1 MKRKR
6 QYKKRYKKS
15 GRGIPYVYNN
25 RIYFGKKPQKETGP
39 ISKVLGY
46 LLRNVGDIIGL

>member
-6 QYKKRYKKS
+6 QYKKRYKKVE
-15 GRGIPYVYNN
+15 GGFHTYNN
-25 RIYFGKKPQKETGP
+25 RIYFGKKPQKGIGA

-46 LLRNVGDIIGL
+46 LLWNVGDIIGL